1 MEGADHDPRRSR
13 ILVVALL
20 LGVGFIVILGRLFQ
34 LQVLQAGELAQKA
47 GRQHQ
52 KVLTVEGERGTIYDR
67 SGKILAMN
75 MDVPSV
81 FGEPRVIAD
90 ASYAAVR
97 LARALRADARQMEA
111 RLKSGKDFVWLERRL
126 PPEKAERLRS
136 LAIPGIGFISEGRH
150 FYPKAGLLAHVLGF
164 ANVDNQGLEGLER
177 KYDTHLRGQRGH
189 LIVERDAFGG
199 AVFPKGLD
207 YAAPSAGRDLVLT
220 IDEIIQYIAEQE
232 LDQAVVETRANG
244 GVVIVLDPKTG
255 AVLAMAVRPTFDP
268 NAPGADARLWRNRA
282 ITDTYEPGSTFKIVT
297 AAAALQE
304 NVVTP
309 EELIYTEGGKY
320 AVENTVI
327 HDHHK
332 YGWITFAEVIHKS
345 SNIGA
350 IKVAQRLGPD
360 RLSKYLKAF
369 GFGQKTDLDLPGEVR
384 GLTKE
389 PNAWGRRSL
398 ASIAMG
404 QEVGVTA
411 MQLAVAVSAIANGGW
426 LMRPYL
432 VSEIKSAS
440 GATVAHF
447 LPSVRRRVV
456 SADTAQRM
464 TEILRGVVLQG
475 GTGTLAAIPGYD
487 IAGKTGT
494 AQKLDPNTGRY
505 SRSRTVASFVGFLPA
520 EDPQLTI
527 LVVVDEPRT
536 DQWGATVAAPV
547 FQRIAEQSI
556 HYLGIQSRRFNGQVL
571 AAR

>member
-1 MEGADHDPRRSR
+1 MADQDPRKTR
-13 ILVVALL
+13 IIVIGVLFG
-20 LGVGFIVILGRLFQ
+20 LGFLVILGRLFQ
-34 LQVLQAGELAQKA
+34 LQVMQAGELAQKA

-67 SGKILAMN
+67 SGRILAMN
-75 MDVPSV
+75 VDVPSL
-81 FGEPRVIAD
+81 FGEPRAIAD
-90 ASYAAVR
+90 APHAAVR

-111 RLKSGKDFVWLERRL
+111 KLKSGRDFVWLERRL
-126 PPEKAERLRS
+126 SAEQAERLRG
-136 LAIPGIGFISEGRH
+136 LALPGIGFISEGRH
-150 FYPKAGLLAHVLGF
+150 FYPKGALLSHVLGF
-164 ANVDNQGLEGLER
+164 ANIDNQGLEGLER
-177 KYDTHLRGQRGH
+177 RYDAQLRGQRGH

-207 YAAPSAGRDLVLT
+207 YAAPSSGRDLVLT
-220 IDEIIQYIAEQE
+220 IDEVIQYIAEQE
-232 LDQAVVETRANG
+232 LEQAVLNTRANG

-268 NAPGADARLWRNRA
+268 NAPGADARFWRNRA

-304 NVVTP
+304 NAVAP
-309 EELIYTEGGKY
+309 HELIYAEGGKY
-320 AVENTVI
+320 VVENTVI

-332 YGWITFAEVIHKS
+332 YGWITFAEVIQKS

-350 IKVAQRLGPD
+350 IKVAQRLGPEKLAD
-360 RLSKYLKAF
+360 YVKAF

-389 PNAWGRRSL
+389 ARSWGRRSL
-398 ASIAMG
+398 ASISIG

-411 MQLAVAVSAIANGGW
+411 MQLAVAASVIANGGW
-426 LMRPYL
+426 LMRPYV
-432 VSEIKSAS
+432 VSEIKSSS
-440 GATVAHF
+440 GSTVTHF
-447 LPSVRRRVV
+447 LPSIRRRVV
-456 SADTAQRM
+456 SAETAQKM

-475 GTGTLAAIPGYD
+475 GTGTLAAVPGYD

-494 AQKLDPNTGRY
+494 AQKLDPNTRRY
-505 SRSRTVASFVGFLPA
+505 SRTRTVASFVGFLPA

-527 LVVVDEPRT
+527 LVVIDEPRT

-547 FQRIAEQSI
+547 FQRIAEQAI
-556 HYLGIQSRRFNGQVL
+556 HHLGIPSRRVNGQIL

>member
-1 MEGADHDPRRSR
+1 MNGPDQDPRKFR
-13 ILVVALL
+13 IIIVGVL
-20 LGVGFIVILGRLFQ
+20 LGLGFVLILGRLFQ
-34 LQVLQAGELAQKA
+34 LQVIQAGELAQKA

-52 KVLTVEGERGTIYDR
+52 KVLTVEGERGTIYDG

-75 MDVPSV
+75 VDVPSV
-81 FGEPRVIAD
+81 FGEPRAIAD
-90 ASYAAVR
+90 APYAATR
-97 LARALRADARQMEA
+97 LARVLRADARQMEA
-111 RLKSGKDFVWLERRL
+111 KLRSGKDFVWLERRL
-126 PPEKAERLRS
+126 APEKAERLRG
-136 LAIPGIGFISEGRH
+136 LALPGIGFIPEGRH
-150 FYPKAGLLAHVLGF
+150 FYPKGTLLAHVLGF

-207 YAAPSAGRDLVLT
+207 YAAPSPGRDLVLT
-220 IDEIIQYIAEQE
+220 IDEVIQYIAEQE
-232 LDQAVVETRANG
+232 LDQVVVNTRANG

-255 AVLAMAVRPTFDP
+255 ALLALAVRPTFDP
-268 NAPGADARLWRNRA
+268 NSPGTDARLWRNRA
-282 ITDTYEPGSTFKIVT
+282 ITDTYEPGSTFKIIT

-304 NVVTP
+304 NVVSP
-309 EELIYTEGGKY
+309 HEQIYAEDGKY
-320 AVENTVI
+320 VVENTVI

-332 YGWITFAEVIHKS
+332 YGWITFAEVIQKS

-350 IKVAQRLGPD
+350 IKVAQRLGPEKLAD
-360 RLSKYLKAF
+360 YVKAF
-369 GFGQKTDLDLPGEVR
+369 GFGLKTDLDLPGEVR

-389 PNAWGRRSL
+389 AKGWDRRSL

-404 QEVGVTA
+404 QEVGVTP
-411 MQLAVAVSAIANGGW
+411 MQLALAASVIANGGW

-440 GATVAHF
+440 GSRVVHF
-447 LPSVRRRVV
+447 PPSIRRRVV
-456 SADTAQRM
+456 SAETAQKM
-464 TEILRGVVLQG
+464 TDILRGVVLQG
-475 GTGTLAAIPGYD
+475 GTGTLAAVPGYD

-494 AQKLDPNTGRY
+494 AQKLDPTTGRY
-505 SRSRTVASFVGFLPA
+505 SRTRTVASFVGFLPA

-547 FQRIAEQSI
+547 FQRIAEQAI
-556 HYLGIQSRRFNGQVL
+556 HHLGIPSRRLNGQIL